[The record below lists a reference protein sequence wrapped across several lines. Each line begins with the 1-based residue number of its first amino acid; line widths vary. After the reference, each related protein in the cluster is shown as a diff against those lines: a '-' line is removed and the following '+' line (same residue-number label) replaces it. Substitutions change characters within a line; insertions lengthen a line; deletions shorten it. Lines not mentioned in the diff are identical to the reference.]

1 MRTMSAETHRD
12 PISDIRSMKSAGLF
26 DPYIEEIIFPHYK
39 NLERGLSIQFDFP
52 VTALIGQ
59 NGTNKSSVLRALQ
72 SCPDQNSIS
81 DYWFDTDLDHID
93 SEPMDRQRYIHKY
106 RVPSGNIAE
115 VIKIRIQ
122 KEARGWDYFETA
134 KPRLHD
140 GMHPMPEMLE
150 EDAPYRAKTRWR
162 PIKKN
167 VVYIDF
173 RAQLPAFDILMSYQN
188 RTHRRDA
195 TQRKALVRLRAGRL
209 NDAINGLTPSISICG
224 SDRLLS
230 EVLSLNS
237 DELKDVGLILG
248 RSYKSIKL
256 VKHDLYDYEGWTA
269 KLESKGLDYTEAFA
283 GSGEFAAISIVHE
296 LYSASMGSLVLLD
309 EPETSLHPGAQAELC
324 NFLIKMCKIK
334 HLQIVVATHS
344 NEIISNLPADARKL
358 LGILPSKTCVS
369 LLSPRASLEEA
380 FSRLGAD
387 FTREAIYVEDKLAAE
402 LIKNALRAKGLDAIN
417 SVEVKVIPG
426 GAQTILTRFVPV
438 LADIDSRALIVLDG
452 DQRPDGYQRSD
463 FDSENL
469 PNSFE
474 DCVYELERYG
484 ISKKHIPM
492 NGGNDRNTD
501 HQLQQMNTILAWIR
515 KHVRYLP
522 GKDPEGLLLSMVDN
536 RPIDDEQNTGDSSR
550 NKAEWC
556 RRARAVY
563 SKCLGESINAVEI
576 LNYQKIKLAE
586 ALSDTCNYTARDVM
600 RFVREVVEELFV
612 DNV

>member
-1 MRTMSAETHRD
+1 MSDETGRD
-12 PISDIRSMKSAGLF
+12 AISDIRSMKSAGLF

-39 NLERGLSIQFDFP
+39 NLERGLSIKFDFP

-106 RVPSGNIAE
+106 RVPSGSMAE

-134 KPRLHD
+134 KPRLSD
-140 GMHPMPEMLE
+140 GMHPMPKMLKA
-150 EDAPYRAKTRWR
+150 DVPYRAKTRWR

-188 RTHRRDA
+188 RVHRRDA

-209 NDAINGLTPSISICG
+209 NDAINGLTPSINICG
-224 SDRLLS
+224 SNRLLS

-237 DELKDVGLILG
+237 EELKDVGLILG

-283 GSGEFAAISIVHE
+283 GSGEFAVISIVHE

-324 NFLIKMCKIK
+324 NFLIKMCKTK
-334 HLQIVVATHS
+334 HLQIVMATHS
-344 NEIISNLPADARKL
+344 NEIIANLPADARKL
-358 LGILPSKTCVS
+358 FGILPNKACVS
-369 LLSPRASLEEA
+369 LLSSRASLEEA
-380 FSRLGAD
+380 SSRLGAD
-387 FTREAIYVEDKLAAE
+387 FAREAIYVEDELAAE
-402 LIKNALRAKGLDAIN
+402 LIKIALRIKGSDAIN
-417 SVEVKVIPG
+417 SVEVKAIPG
-426 GAQTILTRFVPV
+426 GAQTILTRYVPV
-438 LADIDSRALIVLDG
+438 LAVTDSSALIVLDG
-452 DQRPDGYQRSD
+452 DQRPDID
-463 FDSENL
+463 LEDLPKTFD
-469 PNSFE
+469 
-474 DCVYELERYG
+474 DCVYALERYG
-484 ISKKHIPM
+484 IGKKHIPM
-492 NGGNDRNTD
+492 NGGNERNVD
-501 HQLQQMNTILAWIR
+501 HQLQQMNKTLAWIKR
-515 KHVRYLP
+515 HVRYLP
-522 GKDPEGLLLSMVDN
+522 GRDPEGLLLSMVDN
-536 RPIDDEQNTGDSSR
+536 RPVVEQYSGDSLH
-550 NKAEWC
+550 NKDEWC
-556 RRARAVY
+556 RRARVAY
-563 SKCLGESINAVEI
+563 SKCDGESISSIEI
-576 LNYQKIKLAE
+576 LSYQKMKLSE
-586 ALSDTCNYTARDVM
+586 ALSDTSNSTTRDVV
-600 RFVREVVEELFV
+600 RFMREVVDEVFV
-612 DNV
+612 DDI